1 MNNHP
6 EIVKPISC
14 VVLNYNDAST
24 TKNLVLTIE
33 KYSCFHCIVVVDN
46 MSTDDSF
53 ERLSEI
59 ANERI
64 TVIRSDKNGGYGYGN
79 NVGIRYIKQNFDDD
93 CFVIAN
99 PDVIFSEET
108 VVALVSFMRNNS
120 DCGIVSAVQNNNPR
134 TSVWRNVGLIKDQIF
149 NSILLNSIF
158 KPRYY
163 PADYFKDDVCE
174 VYAVSGCFFLAKMEA
189 FCQIGLY
196 DEDFFLFEE
205 EKCIAKSLKECGW
218 RSYLLTKYHFT
229 HNHSVSIKKSLR
241 KLGEGK
247 SIVLKSNR
255 LYLRKYLGVKSG
267 KMAFIYIY
275 HGLCCCE
282 QIVWDFIKPA
292 SKRLFKYR

>member
-6 EIVKPISC
+6 VKPISC
-14 VVLNYNDAST
+14 IVLNYNDAPT

-33 KYSCFHCIVVVDN
+33 NYSCFHCIVVVDN

-53 ERLSEI
+53 EKLSAI
-59 ANERI
+59 TNEKVI
-64 TVIRSDKNGGYGYGN
+64 VIRSNKNGGYGYGN
-79 NVGIRYIKQNFDDD
+79 NVGIRYVKQNFDDD

-108 VVALVSFMRNNS
+108 IFALVSFMRSNVN
-120 DCGIVSAVQNNNPR
+120 CGIVSAVQNNNSR

-163 PADYFKDDVCE
+163 PTDYFKNNICE
-174 VYAVSGCFFLAKMEA
+174 VYAVSGCFFLANMKA
-189 FCQIGLY
+189 FLQIGLY

-205 EKCIAKSLKECGW
+205 EKCIAKKLKEYGW
-218 RSYLLTKYHFT
+218 KSYLLTKYHFT

-247 SIVLKSNR
+247 SMVLKSNR
-255 LYLRKYLGVKSG
+255 LYLRKYLNIKSG
-267 KMAFIYIY
+267 KMVFIYMY
-275 HGLCCCE
+275 HGLCYFE
-282 QIVWDFIKPA
+282 QIVWDLIKPIL
-292 SKRLFKYR
+292 KRLFKHR